1 MRPQQTSCLI
11 LVAATATILSYLVGC
26 SKAQE
31 VEQKLVPPTTS
42 AGFNA
47 SLAARLDKE
56 FTTWISGFRH
66 LKHSVSKIASTKL
79 TPCKVI
85 TVDKRGGFG
94 TVQTVQAAVDAV
106 MNFNFQR
113 VIIMI
118 HAGIYREKVIV
129 PKLKPFITFQGEGS
143 QYTIIEWDDT
153 ASKLGPGGQPLG
165 TYNSATV
172 AIDSP
177 YFTAKNITFSNIAPA
192 PPPGA
197 EGQQAVALRISGDT
211 AAFYGCQFLGAQDTL
226 YDHEGRHF
234 FRDCYVEGSVDF
246 IFGDGLSM
254 YYNCQLHAISKTIYG
269 AVTAQQRG
277 GLFDDT
283 GFSFVNCQ
291 VTGSG
296 ALYLGRAWG
305 TFSRVVYA
313 YTYMDPIIIPE
324 GWYNWGDPAREQT
337 VFYGL
342 YNCYGPGANYQ
353 GRVAWS
359 RELTSL
365 EAQPFLTLS
374 FIDGEEWLQF

>member
-1 MRPQQTSCLI
+1 MVQHNFQEQVVSRDEN
-11 LVAATATILSYLVGC
+11 ALSSYQ
-26 SKAQE
+26 QE
-31 VEQKLVPPTTS
+31 VEQKLVVSSATP

-47 SLAARLDKE
+47 SLAQLDKE
-56 FTTWISGFRH
+56 FMTWIGGFKH
-66 LKHSVSKIASTKL
+66 LKHSVFNTAKNKW

-85 TVDKRGGFG
+85 TVDKRGGYG
-94 TVQTVQAAVDAV
+94 TIQTVQAAVDAV
-106 MNFNFQR
+106 MYFNFQR

-118 HAGIYREKVIV
+118 RAGIYREKVVV
-129 PKLKPFITFQGEGS
+129 PNFKPFITFQGEGS
-143 QYTIIEWDDT
+143 ENTIIEWDDT
-153 ASKLGPGGQPLG
+153 ASKLGQGGQPLG
-165 TYNSATV
+165 TYYSATV
-172 AIDSP
+172 AINSP
-177 YFTAKNITFSNIAPA
+177 YFIAKNMTFSNVAPA

-226 YDHEGRHF
+226 YDHQGRHF

-254 YYNCQLHAISKTIYG
+254 YYNCHLHAISNTIYG
-269 AVTAQQRG
+269 AITAQQRSS
-277 GLFDDT
+277 LFDDT
-283 GFSFVNCQ
+283 GFSFVNCK

-313 YTYMDPIIIPE
+313 YTYMDPIIIPK
-324 GWYNWGDPAREQT
+324 GWYNWGDPTREQT
-337 VFYGL
+337 VFDGQ

-353 GRVAWS
+353 GRVAWA
-359 RELTSL
+359 RQLTSL

-374 FIDGEEWLQF
+374 FIDGEEWLQS